1 MEEINLGDQIREA
14 RKSQNLNQSELAFR
28 CKLDIRTV
36 QRIESGEVI
45 PRLYTLRLLNKV
57 LETSFIVKARTTD
70 YSDDMAQYYKKFEQR
85 RIVRIALSVFAVVFL
100 ISVGLLS
107 LNNWVLFGMPKRVWA
122 PFVYIVMFGV
132 IGAIAFVWRCPGCN
146 AMLGDVT
153 NTRYCSKCGLHLRKD

>member
-70 YSDDMAQYYKKFEQR
+70 YSDDMAQYYKNK
-85 RIVRIALSVFAVVFL
+85 
-100 ISVGLLS
+100 
-107 LNNWVLFGMPKRVWA
+107 K
-122 PFVYIVMFGV
+122 
-132 IGAIAFVWRCPGCN
+132 
-146 AMLGDVT
+146 
-153 NTRYCSKCGLHLRKD
+153 